1 MTIFTSPYA
10 LRSELVAASFLTLQ
24 AWSDQAAV
32 SIAHKDGLSYDEHEL
47 VVPFNSTIDRVK
59 VRLLL
64 CSPRQRENM

>member
-1 MTIFTSPYA
+1 MPHGM
-10 LRSELVAASFLTLQ
+10 LTLQ
-24 AWSDQAAV
+24 VWCDQAAV

-64 CSPRQRENM
+64 CSPGQRETKHVN